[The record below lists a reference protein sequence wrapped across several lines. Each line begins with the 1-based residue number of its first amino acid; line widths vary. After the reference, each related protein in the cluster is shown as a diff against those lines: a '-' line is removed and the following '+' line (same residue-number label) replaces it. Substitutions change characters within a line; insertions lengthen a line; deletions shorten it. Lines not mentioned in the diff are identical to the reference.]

1 MRLVVLAGV
10 LVFVGVCAPS
20 SGWAQTGY
28 PDLVAA
34 AVEAQGGAQAMRSLN
49 SVIIQGGAKH
59 WEPEE
64 AFATGGTARF
74 LGDSTF
80 SIDWQLAL
88 GWARIEWER
97 SMQYPAVK
105 KLQFSEVLTPRYG
118 LIEDSDGTRPM
129 SPIRLAVQLRELTR
143 ASPTLLLRALDNP
156 GKVSFEGGVR
166 VGQGMLPAVSLK
178 DGRTTFLIMFDRAT
192 RLPAVVRT
200 FEDDRIRGD
209 SILDLVLSD
218 WRAVAG
224 VKIAHTLTYKL
235 NDVQLAR
242 LTYTNVVVNP
252 TFGPETFAANE
263 AVKMAAKPPATGSVP
278 FLSIL
283 RQLYAGATAEDDAA
297 SASATARLRLVELAP
312 DVQQVVGGMH
322 NSLIVAMKDG
332 LAVFDAPLGEAQSR
346 WTINAA
352 KAKYPGK
359 RIKYLILT
367 HHHMEHAGGERTYVA
382 EGATIIVPKPD
393 KKYFVDLALR
403 PHALGPDEL
412 ESKPISAQI
421 EEVTDQMTLKDDG
434 QEIRLYRILN
444 PHVEGMLIGHVV
456 KPNIVWETDLLT
468 PAPNVSK
475 SPGSRALGLAL
486 ERFGIKDSIIAGG
499 NGGATK
505 QSDLAAA
512 LTDQ

>member
-10 LVFVGVCAPS
+10 LVLVGVRAPPS
-20 SGWAQTGY
+20 AWAQTGY

-34 AVEAQGGAQAMRSLN
+34 AIEAQGGEQAMRSLN
-49 SVIIQGGAKH
+49 SLLIQGGAKH

-64 AFATGGTARF
+64 AFATGGTPRF

-80 SIDWQLAL
+80 SLDWQLAL
-88 GWARIEWER
+88 GWARIDWER
-97 SMQYPAVK
+97 SMQYPAIQ

-118 LIEDSDGTRPM
+118 FVEDADGTRPM
-129 SPIRLAVQLRELTR
+129 SPARLAVQLRELTR

-156 GKVSFEGGVR
+156 NKVAFEGGVR

-192 RLPAVVRT
+192 RLPAIIRT
-200 FEDDRIRGD
+200 SDDDRIRGD
-209 SILDLVLSD
+209 SAFDLVLSD
-218 WRAVAG
+218 WRAVGG
-224 VKIAHTLTYKL
+224 VKIAHALTYKL

-242 LTYTNVVVNP
+242 LTYTNVVANP
-252 TFGPETFAANE
+252 TFGPETFAASD
-263 AVKMAAKPPATGSVP
+263 AVKAAAKAPAGGLVP
-278 FLSIL
+278 FLPIL
-283 RQLYAGATAEDDAA
+283 RQLYAGKRAEDDAA
-297 SASATARLRLVELAP
+297 SVPATSRLRLVELAP
-312 DVQQVVGGMH
+312 DVQQVVGGAH

-332 LAVFDAPLGEAQSR
+332 LAVFDAPVGEAQSR

-359 RIKYLILT
+359 PIKYLILT
-367 HHHMEHAGGERTYVA
+367 HHHMEHAGGARTYVA
-382 EGATIIVPKPD
+382 EGATLIVPKPD

-412 ESKPISAQI
+412 ENKPVSAQVV
-421 EEVTDQMTLKDDG
+421 EVADQMTLKDDG

-444 PHVEGMLIGHVV
+444 PHVDGMLIGHVV
-456 KPNIVWETDLLT
+456 KPNIVWETDLL
-468 PAPNVSK
+468 APSAEVSK
-475 SPGSRALGLAL
+475 TPGSRALGLAL
-486 ERFGIKDSIIAGG
+486 DRYGIKDSTIAGG
-499 NGGATK
+499 NGGAAK

-512 LTDQ
+512 LAAQ